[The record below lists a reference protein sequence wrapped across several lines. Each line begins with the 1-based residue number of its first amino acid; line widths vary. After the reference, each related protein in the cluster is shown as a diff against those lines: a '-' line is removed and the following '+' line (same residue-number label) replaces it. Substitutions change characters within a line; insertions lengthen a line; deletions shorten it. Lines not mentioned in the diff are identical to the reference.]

1 MILMEKYL
9 QLLYI
14 EQLFLQIWSF
24 RLLQNWTLWNV
35 ILWAGVVTTV
45 IVELLLR
52 NSYYGTVS
60 PWNC

>member
-60 PWNC
+60 PNC